1 LTLQGAFNRNM
12 NFKVI
17 LKNLLSRFSEAG
29 VEVALSGGL
38 ALSTMGVFRFTK
50 DIDFLVLEEWVEI
63 VDRIMVEF
71 GYEKQG
77 FSTQEIVSYISPLK
91 VFGQVDFLVARRKY
105 SRAMLN
111 RAREM
116 PVLDGEVTVK
126 ALLPED
132 LIGLKLQ
139 AIVNDPANRYGV
151 DAPDIQQLLKLH
163 ESSMD
168 MNLVR
173 EYFRLFEKEDLLD
186 EWLKRFD

>member
-50 DIDFLVLEEWVEI
+50 DIDFVVLEEWVEA
-63 VDRIMVEF
+63 VDRVMVEL

-105 SRAMLN
+105 TRAMLK
-111 RAREM
+111 RALEM
-116 PVLDGEVTVK
+116 SVLDGEVTVK

-163 ESSMD
+163 GSSMD

-173 EYFRLFEKEDLLD
+173 DYFRLFEKEDLLD